1 MKNSILFSLLMCCSL
16 FSMQSMAANLEV
28 KIAEDTQYTMVNHG
42 EELVRV
48 QRIQDTGNTITGA
61 FTKTSR
67 PCPPF
72 CVNPLNIENG
82 VATVAELEVV
92 KFMETA
98 MHSGAGV
105 IIDART
111 PSWHDKGTI
120 PGSVNIPFTV
130 FEKSADDPELV
141 EVLERLGAQQR
152 DDVNVV
158 MRSLEKVGLFDGSE
172 KTDAWDFSEAR
183 QLLIWCNGP
192 WCGQSPRAIHAL
204 ITLGYP
210 ADKLYYY
217 RGGMQMWQ
225 SLGLSTVL
233 PSDMSTYASK

>member
-1 MKNSILFSLLMCCSL
+1 MKNSILFGVLICCL
-16 FSMQSMAANLEV
+16 IISMQSMAANLEV
-28 KIAEDTQYTMVNHG
+28 KITDDKPYTMVNHG
-42 EELVRV
+42 EDLVKV
-48 QRIQDTGNTITGA
+48 QRIQDTDNTLSGT
-61 FTKTSR
+61 FSKTSR

-98 MHSGAGV
+98 IHSGNGV
-105 IIDART
+105 MIDART
-111 PSWHDKGTI
+111 PGWYQKGTI

-141 EVLERLGAQQR
+141 EVLERLGATQR
-152 DDVNVV
+152 DEVNAL
-158 MRSLEKVGLFDGSE
+158 MRSLEKVGLFGGDK

-183 QLLIWCNGP
+183 QLLLWCNGP
-192 WCGQSPRAIHAL
+192 WCGQSPRAIRAL
-204 ITLGYP
+204 ISLGYP
-210 ADKLYYY
+210 AEKLYYY

-225 SLGLSTVL
+225 SLGLSTIV
-233 PSDMSTYASK
+233 PSELSTYASK

>member
-1 MKNSILFSLLMCCSL
+1 
-16 FSMQSMAANLEV
+16 MATNLEV
-28 KIAEDTQYTMVNHG
+28 KIAENKPYTIVNHG
-42 EELVRV
+42 RELVKV
-48 QRIQDTGNTITGA
+48 QRIQDTGNTLTGA

-72 CVNPLNIENG
+72 CVNPLNIEEG

-98 MHSGAGV
+98 MTSGSG
-105 IIDART
+105 IMIDART
-111 PSWHDKGTI
+111 PSWHQKGTI

-130 FEKSADDPELV
+130 FEKPADDPELI
-141 EVLERLGAQQR
+141 EVLERLGAKQR
-152 DDVNVV
+152 YDVNVV
-158 MRSLEKVGLFDGSE
+158 MRSLEKVGLFDGE
-172 KTDAWDFSEAR
+172 QKTDGWDFSEAR
-183 QLLIWCNGP
+183 QLLLWCNGP

-204 ITLGYP
+204 VALGYP
-210 ADKLYYY
+210 AEKLYYY

-233 PSDMSTYASK
+233 PSDISSYASR

>member
-1 MKNSILFSLLMCCSL
+1 MKHSCLFSVLMSCL
-16 FSMQSMAANLEV
+16 FISMQSIATNLEV
-28 KIAEDTQYTMVNHG
+28 KITEDKPYTMVNHG
-42 EELVRV
+42 EELVKV
-48 QRIQDTGNTITGA
+48 QRIQDTSNTLEGA

-72 CVNPLNIENG
+72 CVNPLNIEKG

-98 MHSGAGV
+98 MNNGNGV
-105 IIDART
+105 MIDART
-111 PSWHDKGTI
+111 PSWHEKGTI
-120 PGSVNIPFTV
+120 PGSVNIPFSV

-141 EVLERLGAQQR
+141 EVLERLGAKQR
-152 DDVNVV
+152 DDVSVV
-158 MRSLEKVGLFDGSE
+158 MRSLEKVGLFSGHE
-172 KTDAWDFSEAR
+172 KTDRWDFSEAR
-183 QLLIWCNGP
+183 QLLLWCNGP

-204 ITLGYP
+204 VALGYP
-210 ADKLYYY
+210 AEKLYYY

-233 PSDMSTYASK
+233 PSDISSYASK

>member
-28 KIAEDTQYTMVNHG
+28 KIAENTPYTMVNHG

-48 QRIQDTGNTITGA
+48 QRIQDTSNTITGA
-61 FTKTSR
+61 FTRTSR

>member
-1 MKNSILFSLLMCCSL
+1 
-16 FSMQSMAANLEV
+16 MQSMAANLEV

-61 FTKTSR
+61 FTRTSR

-225 SLGLSTVL
+225 SLGLSVVL
-233 PSDMSTYASK
+233 PSNMSTYASK

>member
-28 KIAEDTQYTMVNHG
+28 KIAENTPYTMVNHG
-42 EELVRV
+42 EELVKV
-48 QRIQDTGNTITGA
+48 QRIQDTSNTITGT

-72 CVNPLNIENG
+72 CVNPLNIGNG

-98 MHSGAGV
+98 IHSGAGV

-141 EVLERLGAQQR
+141 EVLERLGAKQR

-204 ITLGYP
+204 VTLGYP

-225 SLGLSTVL
+225 SLGLSVVL
-233 PSDMSTYASK
+233 PSNMSTYASK

>member
-61 FTKTSR
+61 FTRTSR

-141 EVLERLGAQQR
+141 EVLERLGAKQR

-172 KTDAWDFSEAR
+172 KTDTWDFSEAR

-204 ITLGYP
+204 VTLGYP

>member
-61 FTKTSR
+61 FTRTSR

-225 SLGLSTVL
+225 SLGLSVVL
-233 PSDMSTYASK
+233 PSNMSTYASK